1 MTPRPVFLSHVLQ
14 RRWPNLSCRGP
25 RYSKKFRK
33 KKINLV
39 VAQGIER
46 SSEMKKVAGAPGR
59 GIYIH
64 DE

>member
-1 MTPRPVFLSHVLQ
+1 VAQDIVRS
-14 RRWPNLSCRGP
+14 SE
-25 RYSKKFRK
+25 